1 MVFKE
6 VSSHTIDQ
14 CSGDFKHAYR
24 WNSSHA
30 AALRREWEQYIT
42 KRPPRLVH
50 DLSLVPL
57 SRAVPWCNIKIRTQ
71 LLAKRNH
78 PDFQEKSRRNRKN
91 RNKRPSSQGSI
102 STTELKFKMSLI
114 VSLQQ
119 PRCLLDLV

>member
-14 CSGDFKHAYR
+14 CSDDFKHAYR

-71 LLAKRNH
+71 LLAI
-78 PDFQEKSRRNRKN
+78 QEKSRRNRKN

-114 VSLQQ
+114 VSLQH